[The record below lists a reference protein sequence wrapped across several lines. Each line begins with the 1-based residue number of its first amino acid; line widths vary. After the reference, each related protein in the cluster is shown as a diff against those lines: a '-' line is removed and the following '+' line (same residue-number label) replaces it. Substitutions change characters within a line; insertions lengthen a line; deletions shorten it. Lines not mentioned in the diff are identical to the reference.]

1 MIIGCDRLWF
11 LPLIGRTNQ
20 ICLECRYCERR
31 EEITKNEEYYE
42 ADGSKKE
49 IRQEI
54 QGKQG

>member
-1 MIIGCDRLWF
+1 MIIGCDRLCF
-11 LPLIGRTNQ
+11 LPLIRRKNQ

-49 IRQEI
+49 I
-54 QGKQG
+54 